1 MNMSQRREKMVEMIN
16 RERSVSFAQLKQF
29 FHPASDMTL
38 RRDLEYLDREKR
50 IIRTHGGARSVEV
63 LAGTDD
69 LYLRRS
75 TRNAAGKRAIAQK
88 AAALLQPNAAIFLDS
103 GTTCT
108 EFAKVIPDGP
118 YLIFTSS
125 LSCALELSR
134 LQQAQVYLL
143 GGHLLSASLCVN
155 GATTLRELEAINF
168 QTVFLGTMGYSP
180 ARGFTCGSE
189 EDCAVKRLVI
199 RQAEKTV
206 MLMDSQKADIT
217 GTFTFAETGDID
229 VLVSDGELPER
240 TLHALD
246 RGNIEVL

>member
-108 EFAKVIPDGP
+108 EFAKVIPCAWARAGSTWRCRRN
-118 YLIFTSS
+118 TSGS
-125 LSCALELSR
+125 FAWCRTGRNS
-134 LQQAQVYLL
+134 
-143 GGHLLSASLCVN
+143 
-155 GATTLRELEAINF
+155 
-168 QTVFLGTMGYSP
+168 TM
-180 ARGFTCGSE
+180 
-189 EDCAVKRLVI
+189 
-199 RQAEKTV
+199 
-206 MLMDSQKADIT
+206 
-217 GTFTFAETGDID
+217 
-229 VLVSDGELPER
+229 
-240 TLHALD
+240 
-246 RGNIEVL
+246 